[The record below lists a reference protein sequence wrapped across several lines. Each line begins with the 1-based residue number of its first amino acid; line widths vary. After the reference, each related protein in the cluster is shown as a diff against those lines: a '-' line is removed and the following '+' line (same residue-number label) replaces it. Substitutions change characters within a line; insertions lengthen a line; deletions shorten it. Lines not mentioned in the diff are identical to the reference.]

1 MICVA
6 LMGKECWVKPND
18 CSDNVPLFGSQ
29 KTVTLERRL
38 IQITDVKRAFS
49 SCNSSVISN
58 IK

>member
-38 IQITDVKRAFS
+38 IQITNVKRTFS

>member
-6 LMGKECWVKPND
+6 LMGKECWVKPID